1 MGSIKIG
8 DTIIVTRTL
17 HLDPPD
23 PKIIGRVCKVLFV
36 DTVLLSYPYKIEIN
50 DKIYW
55 VEGVLASSLMLELF

>member
-1 MGSIKIG
+1 MGSVKIG
-8 DTIIVTRTL
+8 DTIIVTNVL
-17 HLDPPD
+17 YYDIH

-50 DKIYW
+50 DKIHW

>member
-8 DTIIVTRTL
+8 DTIIVTSVL
-17 HLDPPD
+17 YLDPNPN
-23 PKIIGRVCKVLFV
+23 IIGRVCKVLFV

>member
-8 DTIIVTRTL
+8 DTIIVTNVLYFDT
-17 HLDPPD
+17 H

>member
-1 MGSIKIG
+1 VGSIKIG
-8 DTIIVTRTL
+8 DTIIVTSVL
-17 HLDPPD
+17 YLDPN